1 MVVAADQEVVM
12 RLFINIKKMTR
23 LILFIVSGMLFLVVG
38 GVAGA
43 QIKEMKLSGCVS
55 KNSRTVDRIYNQNVG
70 EARIFIAN
78 KVSNTIVEIVNFD
91 SNIRSY
97 TYKLKNIN
105 SGYAEGI
112 IDYEIR
118 RDVKDQPYLHEW
130 TTVKLFY
137 DNKEAKLEFNYKD
150 LKLGTTKTNDYE
162 YVCNSKKSN

>member
-1 MVVAADQEVVM
+1 M
-12 RLFINIKKMTR
+12 RI
-23 LILFIVSGMLFLVVG
+23 LILVLSFFVLALGSF
-38 GVAGA
+38 ANA
-43 QIKEMKLSGCVS
+43 QVKEMKLSGCVS
-55 KNSRTVDRIYNQNVG
+55 KKSPTADRIYNQFVG

-78 KVSNTIVEIVNFD
+78 KASNTIVEIVNFD
-91 SNIRSY
+91 NNIRSY

-150 LKLGTTKTNDYE
+150 LKLGTTKTNDFE
-162 YVCNSKKSN
+162 YVCNSKQSN

>member
-1 MVVAADQEVVM
+1 
-12 RLFINIKKMTR
+12 MTR
-23 LILFIVSGMLFLVVG
+23 LIFFIISGMLFLVVG

-78 KVSNTIVEIVNFD
+78 KASNTIVEIVNFD

>member
-1 MVVAADQEVVM
+1 
-12 RLFINIKKMTR
+12 MTR
-23 LILFIVSGMLFLVVG
+23 LIIFIVSGMLFLVVG
-38 GVAGA
+38 EVAGA

-78 KVSNTIVEIVNFD
+78 KASNTIVEIVNFD
-91 SNIRSY
+91 NNIRSY

-112 IDYEIR
+112 IDYEIK
-118 RDVKDQPYLHEW
+118 RDVKEQPYLHEW